1 MQVQGFMKKYQGKIL
16 QDDGAYKSQEF
27 INFAKDFRSVIK
39 DLADTIGATIESWNV
54 GHYYVSGFLE
64 KEGKYIYFYYN
75 EPRHM
80 PIDLLRSDAHMG
92 ILYRTAK
99 GSKDYTGGC
108 NQFCNLLDFP
118 SATKRFFERQCAK
131 VA

>member
-1 MQVQGFMKKYQGKIL
+1 MKVQGFMKKYQGKIL
-16 QDDGAYKSQEF
+16 QDDGAYKSKEF

-39 DLADTIGATIESWNV
+39 DLADTIDATIESWNV

-118 SATKRFFERQCAK
+118 SATKRLFERQFAK
-131 VA
+131 AS